1 MTYGSRIVQRQTKV
15 TVNVILRTLTSGKN
29 VESNAITALTP
40 THYQMTAFEVF
51 GDVGAG
57 SEVVDVFWFEPVSG
71 SLPAITEK
79 HIIKNT
85 STSVRYEVTDVM
97 PQPESEFLKVVTR
110 RLR

>member
-1 MTYGSRIVQRQTKV
+1 MTYRSRIAERQTKK
-15 TVNVILRTLTSGKN
+15 TVDVVLRTLTAGKN
-29 VESNAITALTP
+29 VESDTISSLTP

-57 SEVVDVFWFEPVSG
+57 TEIVDVFWFEPVSG

-79 HIIKNT
+79 HIIEE
-85 STSVRYEVTDVM
+85 STGTRYEVTDVM
-97 PQPESEFLKVVTR
+97 PQPENEWLKVVTR